1 MNVKLDGWKMT
12 LHLHVAPLYWNKK
25 LKTVKNNNTTYWFD
39 ESLLKEPIE
48 KVFDPQY
55 WQDNNRV
62 IGSAQGRGTTW
73 FVETQ
78 TIEGALRHY
87 RRGGLFGKLVKDQY
101 WFSSWDKTRS
111 YQEFQ
116 LLQTLIKAEV
126 NVPRPIA
133 AQATKIGFY
142 YKADLLSEKI
152 PNARDLVSIL
162 QEKVLPESMYRK
174 IGKEIRKMHQ
184 AQVNHTDLNIH
195 NILIDNQEKVW
206 IIDFD
211 KCHREEGSQ
220 WKVKNLKRLER
231 SFFKEKNKR
240 GVKFSSQDIICLMNS
255 ATND

>member
-1 MNVKLDGWKMT
+1 MENDSP
-12 LHLHVAPLYWNKK
+12 LHVAPLYWNKK

-55 WQDNNRV
+55 WQENNRV

-116 LLQTLIKAEV
+116 LLQTLIKAGV

-133 AQATKIGFY
+133 AQATKMGIY

-162 QEKVLPESMYRK
+162 REQALPESMYRK

-195 NILIDNQEKVW
+195 NILIDDQGRIW

-211 KCHREEGSQ
+211 KCRQQSGNT
-220 WKVKNLKRLER
+220 WKQDNLRRLRR
-231 SFFKEKNKR
+231 SFDKEVAR
-240 GVKFSSQDIICLMNS
+240 ESIHFAPDCFSVLLKEVQ
-255 ATND
+255 